1 MDHLCELS
9 GRFAVAQQAGRI
21 RQITIALSADARR
34 GTALVARRQH
44 NCLHGLQ
51 AREIVENV
59 SDGGNSEELTSE
71 NLAES
76 DPTWSPEGLLA
87 FSRIDQVHPENMELK
102 LYDRKTRKLSTIPMS
117 EPVFGPRWSPDG
129 KSMAVIS
136 SDNTRLLLM
145 DMETHKMRDLADTM
159 GEIGYLSWSRDSEY
173 VYFDTLLT
181 PEPAYY
187 RVRVK
192 DAKIEK
198 ILSLKNVRV
207 LTGQFGPGSW
217 TGIDPNQNVLFVRDL
232 SVQEIYALDVEYR

>member
-1 MDHLCELS
+1 
-9 GRFAVAQQAGRI
+9 
-21 RQITIALSADARR
+21 
-34 GTALVARRQH
+34 
-44 NCLHGLQ
+44 
-51 AREIVENV
+51 
-59 SDGGNSEELTSE
+59 
-71 NLAES
+71 LAES

-145 DMETHKMRDLADTM
+145 DMETHKMRNLADTM

-217 TGIDPNQNVLFVRDL
+217 TGIDPNQNALFVRDL